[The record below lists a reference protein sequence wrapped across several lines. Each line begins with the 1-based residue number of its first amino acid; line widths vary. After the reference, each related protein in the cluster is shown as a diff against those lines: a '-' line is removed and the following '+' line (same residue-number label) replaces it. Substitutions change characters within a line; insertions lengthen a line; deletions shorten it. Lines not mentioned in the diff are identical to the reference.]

1 MLDSLRGSVMPVGR
15 AFGRGSAF
23 GRWPRAR
30 SPALE
35 SSIGRFG
42 GSRLGGLGP
51 RLEIAAYPCCFRTL
65 GISVSLG
72 KGTTGFGIY
81 DRTGSRRVEPLG
93 GSTLGE
99 LDDSLHRR
107 GEPSLNWLCL
117 DILPRGDRV
126 GSLVGG
132 TPEECLIP
140 DVKICPA
147 LIYSC

>member
-1 MLDSLRGSVMPVGR
+1 MSGVCLIVSGVWLCLWVGR
-15 AFGRGSAF
+15 LDGGLDLEQ
-23 GRWPRAR
+23 WLVL

-51 RLEIAAYPCCFRTL
+51 CLEFAAYPCCFRTL

-117 DILPRGDRV
+117 DILPKGENIGPPVDR
-126 GSLVGG
+126 S
-132 TPEECLIP
+132 P
-140 DVKICPA
+140 
-147 LIYSC
+147 

>member
-1 MLDSLRGSVMPVGR
+1 MPVGW
-15 AFGRGSAF
+15 AFRWGTVF
-23 GRWPRAR
+23 GQWFVL
-30 SPALE
+30 SSALE
-35 SSIGRFG
+35 SSTGRFG

-117 DILPRGDRV
+117 DILPKGENIGPPVDRF
-126 GSLVGG
+126 
-132 TPEECLIP
+132 P
-140 DVKICPA
+140 
-147 LIYSC
+147 

>member
-1 MLDSLRGSVMPVGR
+1 MPVGW
-15 AFGRGSAF
+15 AFRWGTVF
-23 GRWPRAR
+23 GQWFVL
-30 SPALE
+30 SSALE
-35 SSIGRFG
+35 SSTGRFG

-117 DILPRGDRV
+117 DILPKGENVGPPVDRF
-126 GSLVGG
+126 
-132 TPEECLIP
+132 P
-140 DVKICPA
+140 
-147 LIYSC
+147 